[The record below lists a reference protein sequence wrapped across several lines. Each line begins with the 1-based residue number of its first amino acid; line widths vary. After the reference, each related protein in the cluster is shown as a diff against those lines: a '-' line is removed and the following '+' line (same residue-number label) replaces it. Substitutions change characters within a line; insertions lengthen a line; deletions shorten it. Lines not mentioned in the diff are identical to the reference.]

1 VIPLISFL
9 RLICV
14 PLEFIISLSLVLTTA
29 LPSEFE
35 LKSGPAFYSSL
46 GSFIAVAIGPLK

>member
-1 VIPLISFL
+1 MIPLISFL